1 MELGATPLDKPL
13 LHRSGAVEGRRWPTD
28 LNGWLLLYD
37 RLPPQ
42 GAGIALALVGYAG
55 LLGLVAGAM
64 PMLAPFL
71 LPLRVG
77 TLCISALI
85 QKVLVLRLFVNCNFV
100 ELESLHLSSA
110 HGALL
115 VAIQLTL
122 AQAPGLAP
130 ASVATAVATCAT
142 VAILFAAVLQL
153 GVYAHFVHHIVVYR
167 AKVEPF
173 WTPVMLC
180 FATLPLDRTGQLP
193 YWLRLSGLLFG
204 WGTTALMWPLC
215 VRRMLRMPSKAA
227 DPSIF
232 MLMAPVAFCTIG
244 VFTNGDA
251 DALYVLLS
259 GTMLLRS
266 QVDEQRGRRVVA
278 TPGRVWPAFG
288 VDAPVAFGVEALMG
302 ISDARPPPRLESAT
316 AEGRCKCAI
325 VGRDHLL
332 TALRLQVEDEEAYQQ
347 SVVRLKKG
355 AQKHLHA
362 HMDATWGVAAS

>member
-1 MELGATPLDKPL
+1 MGVPQPRSRSPRGGATGTVRPTDESLVPAEIAELRKMLKSFACCAQFTDRAL
-13 LHRSGAVEGRRWPTD
+13 WRVAQGAVLRS
-28 LNGWLLLYD
+28 
-37 RLPPQ
+37 
-42 GAGIALALVGYAG
+42 YARYG
-55 LLGLVAGAM
+55 
-64 PMLAPFL
+64 
-71 LPLRVG
+71 
-77 TLCISALI
+77 SAYH
-85 QKVLVLRLFVNCNFV
+85 
-100 ELESLHLSSA
+100 E
-110 HGALL
+110 
-115 VAIQLTL
+115 
-122 AQAPGLAP
+122 
-130 ASVATAVATCAT
+130 
-142 VAILFAAVLQL
+142 
-153 GVYAHFVHHIVVYR
+153 
-167 AKVEPF
+167 
-173 WTPVMLC
+173 
-180 FATLPLDRTGQLP
+180 
-193 YWLRLSGLLFG
+193 
-204 WGTTALMWPLC
+204 
-215 VRRMLRMPSKAA
+215 
-227 DPSIF
+227 
-232 MLMAPVAFCTIG
+232 
-244 VFTNGDA
+244 NGDA